1 MKNTTRNL
9 VAYNSRRNMRPECG
23 RPRPQQCSMSNRPQL
38 FQHLSPFHVAAP
50 GDGRTP
56 SKSSSALELVFNRP
70 LRGVLLALA
79 LFACASTTVFAQDV
93 IEIGKEYTPGRE
105 KPIPLSISGFN
116 GEAEEVIKFDLTVQ
130 GFTFTSSEDPQYLL
144 SGSVN
149 GNLVGRAQDR
159 INRAYVVNKSYS
171 GGSTRKQAHAFVD
184 DFLAA
189 LGRKGIGSTKIAFK
203 KDTGVNSEICIAD
216 FDGGGVQTVTSDNS
230 IVISPSW
237 IPGRLGL
244 CYTSYRSGAPDIY
257 QHDLSSGRRTPVARY
272 PGSNLSPA
280 VSPDGKRVAMILS
293 RSGTVD
299 LYVGDID
306 GGNLKRL
313 TKSREDESSPCWSAD
328 GQWICFAG
336 KKNERR
342 SLWKVSA
349 SGGEPVRIATG
360 VSNPSEPDWSPDGKW
375 IVFTSQ
381 RGGGF
386 DVCVVK
392 SDGGTATVLVEG
404 EDPSWAPNSRTV
416 VYARRSGKG
425 KSLSML
431 DVPTKQTKTVS
442 RISGKN
448 SQPSWAK

>member
-1 MKNTTRNL
+1 MKK
-9 VAYNSRRNMRPECG
+9 G
-23 RPRPQQCSMSNRPQL
+23 
-38 FQHLSPFHVAAP
+38 FQFSQMLA
-50 GDGRTP
+50 
-56 SKSSSALELVFNRP
+56 
-70 LRGVLLALA
+70 ALA
-79 LFACASTTVFAQDV
+79 LIVCVAPASRSYSE
-93 IEIGKEYTPGRE
+93 EININVSYTPGHE
-105 KPIPLSISGFN
+105 KPVPLSISGFN
-116 GEAEEVIKFDLTVQ
+116 GEAEEAIKFALTIQ
-130 GFTFTSSEDPQYLL
+130 GFIFTSSEQPQYLL

-159 INRAYVVNKSYS
+159 INRTYVVNKSYS
-171 GGSTRKQAHAFVD
+171 GGSTRKQAYAFAD

-216 FDGGGVQTVTSDNS
+216 FDGGGVQTVTSDNA

-244 CYTSYRSGAPDIY
+244 CYTSYRNGAPDIY

-280 VSPDGKRVAMILS
+280 VSPNGKRVAMILS

-313 TKSREDESSPCWSAD
+313 TQSREDESSPCWSPD

-386 DVCVVK
+386 DVCVVPAA
-392 SDGGTATVLVEG
+392 GGTATVLVEG
-404 EDPSWAPNSRTV
+404 EDPSWSPNSRTV

-425 KSLSML
+425 KNLSML

>member
-1 MKNTTRNL
+1 M
-9 VAYNSRRNMRPECG
+9 
-23 RPRPQQCSMSNRPQL
+23 
-38 FQHLSPFHVAAP
+38 
-50 GDGRTP
+50 
-56 SKSSSALELVFNRP
+56 
-70 LRGVLLALA
+70 
-79 LFACASTTVFAQDV
+79 
-93 IEIGKEYTPGRE
+93 
-105 KPIPLSISGFN
+105 
-116 GEAEEVIKFDLTVQ
+116 Q
-130 GFTFTSSEDPQYLL
+130 GFTFTSSEEPQYLL

-159 INRAYVVNKSYS
+159 INRTYVVNKSYS

-203 KDTGVNSEICIAD
+203 KDTGVNTEICIAD
-216 FDGGGVQTVTSDNS
+216 FDGGGVQTVTSDNALVNS
-230 IVISPSW
+230 PCWIS
-237 IPGRLGL
+237 GRLGL
-244 CYTSYRSGAPDIY
+244 CYTSNFKGTRDIY

-313 TKSREDESSPCWSAD
+313 TKSREDESSPCWSHD

-336 KKNERR
+336 KKDERR

-386 DVCVVK
+386 DVCVVPAA
-392 SDGGTATVLVEG
+392 GGTATVLVEG

>member
-1 MKNTTRNL
+1 MKKEIRFGQMIT
-9 VAYNSRRNMRPECG
+9 V
-23 RPRPQQCSMSNRPQL
+23 
-38 FQHLSPFHVAAP
+38 
-50 GDGRTP
+50 
-56 SKSSSALELVFNRP
+56 
-70 LRGVLLALA
+70 LALVVFLA
-79 LFACASTTVFAQDV
+79 PASRMFGE
-93 IEIGKEYTPGRE
+93 EINISVDYIPGRE
-105 KPIPLSISGFN
+105 KPIPLAISGFS
-116 GEAEEVIKFDLTVQ
+116 GEAEEVIRFALTIQ
-130 GFTFTSSEDPQYLL
+130 GFSFNSPDSAQYIL
-144 SGSVN
+144 SGSN
-149 GNLVGRAQDR
+149 DANLVGRAQDR
-159 INRAYVVNKSYS
+159 INRNYVVNKSYS
-171 GGSTRKQAHAFVD
+171 GGSVRRQAHVFVD

-203 KDTGVNSEICIAD
+203 KDTGANSEICIAD
-216 FDGGGVQTVTSDNS
+216 FDGGGAQTVTSDNA

-244 CYTSYRSGAPDIY
+244 CYTSYRNGAPDIY
-257 QHDLSSGRRTPVARY
+257 QHDLTTGRRTPVARY
-272 PGSNLSPA
+272 PGSNLSPS
-280 VSPDGKRVAMILS
+280 VSPDGRRVAMILS

-313 TKSREDESSPCWSAD
+313 TKSREDESSPTWSPD

-336 KKNERR
+336 KKDERR

-360 VSNPSEPDWSPDGKW
+360 VANPSEPDWSPDGKW

-386 DVCVVK
+386 DVCVVAA
-392 SDGGTATVLVEG
+392 SGGSATVLVEG

-425 KSLSML
+425 KTLSML

>member
-1 MKNTTRNL
+1 MKNRFLLSQILFPPTLANRRGSRNAAFTRQQRGLFRGCRLKAAFRVL
-9 VAYNSRRNMRPECG
+9 VMVACIS
-23 RPRPQQCSMSNRPQL
+23 
-38 FQHLSPFHVAAP
+38 LSAFAANEEI
-50 GDGRTP
+50 
-56 SKSSSALELVFNRP
+56 KISA
-70 LRGVLLALA
+70 
-79 LFACASTTVFAQDV
+79 
-93 IEIGKEYTPGRE
+93 EYTPGRE
-105 KPIPLSISGFN
+105 KPIPLSISGFT
-116 GEAEEVIKFDLTVQ
+116 GEAEEVIRFDLTVQ
-130 GFTFTSSEDPQYLL
+130 GFTFTSSEEPQYLL
-144 SGSVN
+144 SGSVTD
-149 GNLVGRAQDR
+149 NLVGRAQDR
-159 INRAYVVNKSYS
+159 INRTYVVNKSYS

-203 KDTGVNSEICIAD
+203 KDTGENSEICIAD
-216 FDGGGVQTVTSDNS
+216 FDGGGAQSVTSDNAL
-230 IVISPSW
+230 VNSPTW

-244 CYTSYRSGAPDIY
+244 CYTSNFKGMRDIY
-257 QHDLSSGRRTPVARY
+257 QHDLSTGRRTPVARY

-299 LYVGDID
+299 LYAGDID

-313 TKSREDESSPCWSAD
+313 TKSREDESSPCWSPD

-336 KKNERR
+336 KKSERR

-386 DVCVVK
+386 DVCVVPAA
-392 SDGGTATVLVEG
+392 GGTATVLVEG

-425 KSLSML
+425 KNLSML